1 MTTTD
6 TTTTRGTT
14 VTTTELRRDERSDVR
29 GTEGAFI
36 AGLDKTF
43 VSKGRTVRALNDLD
57 LLISRGEYVVVL
69 GPSGCGKST
78 LLRCLAGLEKP
89 TAGRIGLPGQVVYD
103 QSTGVD
109 VAPRQRNLSMVFQNY
124 ALWPHMTVE
133 KNVAYPL
140 RMRKVAKSDR
150 ARRTSEILKALECEV
165 LAKRLPAELSGGQQ
179 QRVALARA
187 LVSEPGI
194 LLLDEPLSNLDALL
208 RVTLRAELLRLHRK
222 LGFTALH
229 ITHDQEE
236 ALEMGDRVVLMRE
249 GRIEQMGPPEDVYA
263 RPVSPYAANFLG
275 VRNQL
280 DVTVGAGHLEYRGG
294 PISGTGPLLNGWKSG
309 DAMQLFVRNRDVHI
323 SNTTAAQEHPDPHSI
338 RLEGTLAQIVLG
350 EGGRR
355 QYIIDVGGRQWFAQR
370 ADSADLAIGDT
381 VCVTTARSSL
391 LLYHG
396 EERVRTELL
405 D

>member
-1 MTTTD
+1 MTTHV
-6 TTTTRGTT
+6 TTTKGET
-14 VTTTELRRDERSDVR
+14 VTTTELRQDARTDARATDS
-29 GTEGAFI
+29 AFI
-36 AGLDKTF
+36 SGLGKTF
-43 VSKGRTVRALNDLD
+43 VSKGRTVRALNNLD
-57 LLISRGEYVVVL
+57 LFITKGEYVVVL

-78 LLRCLAGLEKP
+78 LLRCIAGLEKP
-89 TAGRIGLPGQVVYD
+89 TAGQIGLPGQVVFD
-103 QSTGVD
+103 QPTGVD
-109 VAPRQRNLSMVFQNY
+109 IAPRRRNVSMVFQNY

-140 RMRKVAKSDR
+140 RMRKVAKGDR
-150 ARRTSEILKALECEV
+150 TRRTSEILKALECEV

-179 QRVALARA
+179 QRIALARA

-249 GRIEQMGPPEDVYA
+249 GRIEQMGPPEEVYA

-275 VRNQL
+275 VRNRL
-280 DVTVGAGHLEYRGG
+280 DVTVCAGRLDYRGG
-294 PISGTGPLLNGWKSG
+294 PISGTRPLIDGWKNG
-309 DAMQLFVRNRDVHI
+309 DTMKLFVRSRDVHI
-323 SNTTAAQEHPDPHSI
+323 SNIDPVEDRPDAHSI

-350 EGGRR
+350 DGGRR
-355 QYIIDVGGRQWFAQR
+355 SYIVDVGGEQWYAQR
-370 ADSADLAIGDT
+370 ADSADLAIGDK
-381 VCVTTARSSL
+381 VSVTTARKSL

-396 EERVRTELL
+396 EERVRTELI

>member
-1 MTTTD
+1 M
-6 TTTTRGTT
+6 
-14 VTTTELRRDERSDVR
+14 TTTELTRDEKLDAQATNS
-29 GTEGAFI
+29 AFV
-36 AGLDKTF
+36 AGLGKTF
-43 VSKGRTVRALNDLD
+43 VSKGRTVRALNNLD
-57 LLISRGEYVVVL
+57 LLIARGEYVVVL

-78 LLRCLAGLEKP
+78 LLRCIAGLEKP
-89 TAGRIGLPGQVVYD
+89 TAGRISLPGQVVFD
-103 QSTGVD
+103 QATGVD
-109 VAPRQRNLSMVFQNY
+109 VAPRRRNVSMVFQNY

-140 RMRKVAKSDR
+140 RMRKVPKSNR
-150 ARRTSEILKALECEV
+150 TRRTSELLKALECEV

-179 QRVALARA
+179 QRIALARA

-249 GRIEQMGPPEDVYA
+249 GRIEQMGPPEEVYA

-275 VRNQL
+275 VRNRL
-280 DVTVGAGHLEYRGG
+280 DVTVGAGRLDYRGG
-294 PISGTGPLLNGWKSG
+294 PISGTSPLVDGWKVG
-309 DAMQLFVRNRDVHI
+309 DGMQLFVRNRDVHI
-323 SNTTAAQEHPDPHSI
+323 SDVDTAEEHHDAHSI

-350 EGGRR
+350 DGGRR
-355 QYIIDVGGRQWFAQR
+355 QYIVDVGGEQWFAQR
-370 ADSADLAIGDT
+370 ADSTELSVGDK
-381 VCVTTARSSL
+381 VSVTAPRTSL

-396 EERVRTELL
+396 EERVLTELV